1 MIDNWT
7 VPGFNGDDKEQ
18 QVEKATFTVTRDGK
32 EGYIYYDD
40 ALIYDRQEGAEEG
53 DDLFD
58 ALVGLGKSMAAKG
71 YVEFV
76 ERDGGRGCE

>member
-1 MIDNWT
+1 MFDMNV
-7 VPGFNGDDKEQ
+7 VPGFNGDNQEQ
-18 QVEKATFTVTRDGK
+18 QVEKAIFTVTRDGK

-40 ALIYDRQEGAEEG
+40 ALIYDRQEGEDGG
-53 DDLFD
+53 DDLFE
-58 ALVGLGKSMAAKG
+58 ALVRLGKSMAAKG